1 MSANNLQA
9 NGNAKPKEAATSP
22 YASKD
27 PNSNVNNFKIIEST
41 LRGKVYRNILI
52 SSLKI
57 KREREKRMYMN
68 A

>member
-9 NGNAKPKEAATSP
+9 NGNAKPKEAAASP

-41 LRGKVYRNILI
+41 LRGKVYRNISI
-52 SSLKI
+52 SSLEI